1 MAGCAKQRQQ
11 LGIMGAGMADHR
23 RAARNR
29 ALTQRTDDGEHQ
41 IAHGA
46 PILGTGIAAGGE
58 ITLDDRVGGGPAI
71 ARGGDHL
78 IQYLD
83 GGLKPCGGDHPP
95 VG

>member
-1 MAGCAKQRQQ
+1 M
-11 LGIMGAGMADHR
+11 IP
-23 RAARNR
+23 AARLQ
-29 ALTQRTDDGEHQ
+29 A
-41 IAHGA
+41 
-46 PILGTGIAAGGE
+46 
-58 ITLDDRVGGGPAI
+58 AI